1 MNLFEIIAA
10 VATTLGVCTFAAIF
24 TILYHGYTKATV
36 KELNAGKR
44 DIALMDEYVYS
55 SITSVKVRRIIWKVV
70 KGILFYGLLILLIP
84 VFAFSIMNKLQ
95 GNVMM
100 FGDRS
105 VMVVASGSMSE
116 QNKAN
121 EYIKTEKLNNQFNT
135 YDLIVLEKVGDA
147 KDLELYDV
155 IAFVNDKGTVVIHRI
170 IKINADGTYETRGD
184 SNNTSD
190 TYHPKFND
198 VIGRY
203 TDTNVRFV
211 GAFVMFFQ
219 SVSGIVTLLALFYC
233 LLMLDRFNARIQ
245 ATEEARL
252 EQLLD
257 SIALDLGGKKS
268 GVQAEFRETLY
279 YKGYAYHF
287 NEKGFI
293 GKDEITDASYLEKS
307 NSAAIRVLDADGERC
322 ETEVQIQSEEG
333 DDTP

>member
-1 MNLFEIIAA
+1 MNPFEIIAA

-24 TILYHGYTKATV
+24 TILYRGYTKATV

-44 DIALMDEYVYS
+44 DIALMDDYIYGC
-55 SITSVKVRRIIWKVV
+55 IPSVKIRRRIWKVV
-70 KGILFYGLLILLIP
+70 KGILFYGILILMIP
-84 VFAFSIMNKLQ
+84 VFAFSIMNKIQ

-100 FGDRS
+100 FGEHT

-116 QNKAN
+116 QNEKN
-121 EYIKTEKLNNQFNT
+121 DYLKTEKLNNQFNT
-135 YDLIVLEKVGDA
+135 YDMIVLEKVNGA
-147 KDLELYDV
+147 EDLKQYDV
-155 IAFVNDKGTVVIHRI
+155 IAFVNDSGKVVIHRI
-170 IKINADGTYETRGD
+170 IAINADGTYETRGD
-184 SNNTSD
+184 SNNQSD
-190 TYHPKFND
+190 SYEPKLDD

-203 TDTNVRFV
+203 TDTNIRFV

-219 SVSGIVTLLALFYC
+219 SISGIVTLLALFYC
-233 LLMLDRFNARIQ
+233 LLMLDRYNARIQ
-245 ATEEARL
+245 NVEAERL
-252 EQLLD
+252 ENLLD
-257 SIALDLGGKKS
+257 SINLDLSEKKS
-268 GVQAEFRETLY
+268 GVRAEFRETLY

-307 NSAAIRVLDADGERC
+307 NSAAIRVVDADGERL